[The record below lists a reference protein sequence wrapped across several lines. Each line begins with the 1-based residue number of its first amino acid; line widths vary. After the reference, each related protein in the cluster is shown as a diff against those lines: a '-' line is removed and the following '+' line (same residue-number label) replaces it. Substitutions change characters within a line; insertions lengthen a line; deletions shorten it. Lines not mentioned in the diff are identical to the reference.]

1 MFHAKQKPAIISS
14 NSIAGRF
21 HTKMNF
27 YLGFDGGGTKT
38 ECIAL
43 DADGRVAGQGN
54 SGPSNPL
61 RVGYD
66 AACAALQLAAATAIR
81 SANCVASDVR
91 GICAGLAGA
100 GRRNVAEEMR
110 TRLSRIWPGASIQIV
125 TDAEA
130 ALETA
135 VGNAPGVVL
144 FAGTGSIALGRN
156 AKGELARAG
165 GYGPWIGDAG
175 SAYDIGRRAVF
186 AVAQGRDL
194 AGPGTLLAEMILS
207 AVDCRAWEDVIEKIA
222 AGPGAIFPKLVP
234 IVMQAAEEGDAPAR
248 GILTHAALDLANI
261 ALAVIGRLNMKN
273 AEFRLARVGGVFG
286 RNYILDSRVDDLI
299 SRTVPGAHVGLL
311 EHPPALGAAR
321 VAMRLARAQGAI
333 HGRTS

>member
-1 MFHAKQKPAIISS
+1 
-14 NSIAGRF
+14 
-21 HTKMNF
+21 MNF

-43 DADGRVAGQGN
+43 DADGRVVGKGN
-54 SGPSNPL
+54 SGASNPL

-66 AACAALQLAAATAIR
+66 AACAALQLAAAMAIT
-81 SANCVASDVR
+81 SANCTASDVR

-110 TRLSRIWPGASIQIV
+110 VRLSRIWLGTSIEIV

-135 VGNAPGVVL
+135 VGAAPGVVL
-144 FAGTGSIALGRN
+144 IAGTGSIALGRN

-175 SAYDIGRRAVF
+175 SAYDIGRHATL
-186 AVAQGRDL
+186 AVARARDL
-194 AGPGTLLAEMILS
+194 SAPGTALTEMILS
-207 AVDCRAWEDVIEKIA
+207 ALACRVWDDVVEKIA

-234 IVMQAAEEGDAPAR
+234 VVMQAAEEGDAAAR
-248 GILTHAALDLANI
+248 GILTRAGLDLSNL
-261 ALAVIGRLNMKN
+261 ALAVIGRLNMKD

-299 SRTVPGAHVGLL
+299 SRAVPGAHLGLL

-321 VAMRLARAQGAI
+321 VAMRQTRAQGTV

>member
-1 MFHAKQKPAIISS
+1 
-14 NSIAGRF
+14 
-21 HTKMNF
+21 MNF

-43 DADGRVAGQGN
+43 DAEGRIAGRGN

-66 AACAALQLAAATAIR
+66 AACAALQLAAAAAVT
-81 SANCVASDVR
+81 SAKCAASDVH

-110 TRLSRIWPGASIQIV
+110 LRLSRIWPGAPVQIV

-135 VGNAPGVVL
+135 VGAASGVVL
-144 FAGTGSIALGRN
+144 IAGTGSIALGRN

-175 SAYDIGRRAVF
+175 SAYEIGRHATL
-186 AVAQGRDL
+186 AVARARDL
-194 AGPGTLLAEMILS
+194 AAPATLLTEAILS
-207 AVDCRAWEDVIEKIA
+207 ALDCRAWDDVVEKLA
-222 AGPGAIFPKLVP
+222 VGPGSVFPKLVP
-234 IVMQAAEEGDAPAR
+234 AVMQAAEDGDPAAR
-248 GILTHAALDLANI
+248 SILTHAALDLANI
-261 ALAVIGRLNMKN
+261 ALAVIGRLNMKD
-273 AEFRLARVGGVFG
+273 AEFPVARVGGVFG
-286 RNYILDSRVDDLI
+286 RNYILDSGVDDLI
-299 SRTVPGAHVGLL
+299 SRVAPGAQVGLL
-311 EHPPALGAAR
+311 ENPPALGAAR
-321 VAMRLARAQGAI
+321 VAMRQAQAQAQGAS
-333 HGRTS
+333 HGQSG